1 MLMEPMLEKL
11 NAMKLFG
18 MAKYLRQF
26 MEAPPKEKA
35 MAPLDLAGLLAD
47 AEWVY
52 RDNRR
57 LELRLQNAK
66 FKQQACIE
74 DIDYAHPRGLSKAV
88 MLDLASSRWVQ
99 SHQNIILVGATGLGK
114 SWLACALGQKACR
127 DGFTVVYRRVPR
139 LFDELAQARADG
151 THPHLL
157 RRLAK
162 AQVLVLDD
170 FGLEPLTAAQRRDLL
185 EVVEDRYKL
194 GSTIITSQ
202 LDTGAW
208 HAAIGDATVAD
219 SICDRLV
226 HNAHK
231 VKLSG
236 ESIRKT
242 QGLKNAAEKSKK
254 EASK

>member
-1 MLMEPMLEKL
+1 MEPVMEKL

-18 MAKYLRQF
+18 MAKYLRQWL
-26 MEAPPKEKA
+26 EAPKEKA
-35 MAPLDLAGLLAD
+35 MAPADLAALLAD

-52 RDNRR
+52 RENRR

-74 DIDYAHPRGLSKAV
+74 DIDYAHPRGLSKSV

-127 DGFTVVYRRVPR
+127 DGFSVVYRRVPR
-139 LFDELAQARADG
+139 LFDEMAQARADG

-170 FGLEPLTAAQRRDLL
+170 FALEPLTPAQRRDLL

-194 GSTIITSQ
+194 GSTIVTSQ
-202 LDTGAW
+202 LDTDNW
-208 HAAIGDATVAD
+208 HAVIGDATVAD

-231 VKLSG
+231 VKLGG
-236 ESIRKT
+236 ESLRKT
-242 QGLKNAAEKSKK
+242 QGLKNQTDKSRK
-254 EASK
+254 ETPT

>member
-1 MLMEPMLEKL
+1 MLMEPVMEKL

-18 MAKYLRQF
+18 MAKYLRQWL
-26 MEAPPKEKA
+26 EAPKEKA
-35 MAPLDLAGLLAD
+35 MAPADLAALLAD

-52 RDNRR
+52 RENRR

-74 DIDYAHPRGLSKAV
+74 DIDYAHPRGLSKSV

-127 DGFTVVYRRVPR
+127 DGFSVVYRRVPR
-139 LFDELAQARADG
+139 LFDEMAQARADG

-170 FGLEPLTAAQRRDLL
+170 FALEPLTPAQRRDLL

-194 GSTIITSQ
+194 GSTIVTSQ
-202 LDTGAW
+202 LDTDNW
-208 HAAIGDATVAD
+208 HAVIGDATVAD

-231 VKLSG
+231 VKLGG
-236 ESIRKT
+236 ESLRKT
-242 QGLKNAAEKSKK
+242 QGLKNQTDKSRK
-254 EASK
+254 ETPT

>member
-1 MLMEPMLEKL
+1 MEPVMEKL

-18 MAKYLRQF
+18 MAKYLRQWL
-26 MEAPPKEKA
+26 EAPKEKA
-35 MAPLDLAGLLAD
+35 MAPADLAALLAD

-52 RDNRR
+52 RENRR

-66 FKQQACIE
+66 FKQQACVE

-127 DGFTVVYRRVPR
+127 DGFSVVYRRVPR
-139 LFDELAQARADG
+139 LFDEMAQARADG

-170 FGLEPLTAAQRRDLL
+170 FALEPLTPSQRRDLL

-194 GSTIITSQ
+194 GSTIVTSQ
-202 LDTGAW
+202 LDTDNW

-231 VKLSG
+231 VKLGG
-236 ESIRKT
+236 ESLRKT
-242 QGLKNAAEKSKK
+242 QGLKNQNDKSRK
-254 EASK
+254 ETSK